1 MADNLQPPI
10 LRQPTKNAPDR
21 PTLRTRAGI
30 WGWGAVLTIVFGAI
44 FISFCFASLH
54 VDKDGKWGSES
65 QEFIAGLYT
74 VIRTNGTVV
83 AALVATLGVVWSW
96 FYQMS
101 YGKSASRERTAEEHG
116 DAESGATPNDPLNP
130 QA

>member
-1 MADNLQPPI
+1 MANDLEPPVM
-10 LRQPTKNAPDR
+10 RPPKSTPDR
-21 PTLRTRAGI
+21 PTLRTSAGI
-30 WGWGAVLTIVFGAI
+30 WGWGAVLTIVFVAI

-83 AALVATLGVVWSW
+83 AALVATLGD
-96 FYQMS
+96 
-101 YGKSASRERTAEEHG
+101 E
-116 DAESGATPNDPLNP
+116 P
-130 QA
+130 